1 MNVKDNLE
9 EIDKNSCN
17 KYYEKFKENHNK
29 EIQKIKTSKVKIFA
43 SMCI

>member
-17 KYYEKFKENHNK
+17 KYYEKFKANHKK
-29 EIQKIKTSKVKIFA
+29 EIQKIKTSKVKNLA
-43 SMCI
+43 SMGI